1 MSIVLGEVIETGKL
15 TYNNNPKSKE
25 GNILPLGSIK
35 VRLIPNSDVE
45 NLEDTYARPIT
56 LNYTFTPLNG
66 EVVMLVRAPSKDEIS
81 PKHKN
86 ITYYYLPYPINATDD
101 SIINQLHTI
110 TQRTTTKESNTL
122 VVDNPFEPGRTFP
135 FPCRPLAPLQPYEG
149 DLIIQNRGG
158 SAIRLGMGTSDDSQY
173 YKKPQHH
180 KDTKLGDPTFAMT
193 LEPPASPKKRPINED
208 SLEISG
214 NKNQSKNTKSQKYR
228 VENVSNNITGIFGGV
243 SQKYSKV
250 RLGRARRF
258 ETKGIPNFDKPQI
271 LIDTSRIVLNAKKD
285 NIFLIAKDK
294 VILEARKFYITTDEH
309 DVDFDEL
316 VNRVQE
322 LAKELKDLTSAMAVF
337 ATPFGPTG
345 PATNL
350 LEVLRTFILSMRFEL
365 LPPNAFILPPEPRLD
380 NHDFGINNIVP
391 YAISRRLL
399 GSDGG
404 ANDNNSNPN
413 SPNINLRGFVSG
425 QDSLGI
431 QTRKDSINLLN
442 DINSKNIELDY
453 DPSKDLPEFLN
464 IDCGLPLSGCGVLVD
479 SNGNVLKSEGDGL
492 TTKESPKKED
502 SNAKQLDKKTFNIK
516 LVDSNAECKGYI
528 YEVAANKFNSI
539 TGISEKVKYNL
550 LLLLGN
556 DMLCR
561 GWYILNDSS
570 DNNYTITDNALLTPD
585 ILADNSCLSQLIL
598 SKKCS
603 EVDVLL
609 DFNIKK
615 LINEVKF
622 N

>member
-1 MSIVLGEVIETGKL
+1 MSIILGEVVQTGKL
-15 TYNNNPKSKE
+15 TYNDNPKNNE
-25 GNILPLGSIK
+25 GNILPIGSIK
-35 VRLIPNSDVE
+35 VRLIANSDVE
-45 NLEDTYARPIT
+45 NLKDIYARPIT
-56 LNYTFTPLNG
+56 LNYMFTPLNG
-66 EVVMLVRAPSKDEIS
+66 ELVMLIRAPSKDELQ

-86 ITYYYLPYPINATDD
+86 ITYYYLPYPLNSTDD
-101 SIINQLHTI
+101 SVINQMHTI
-110 TQRTTTKESNTL
+110 TQRTTSKESNGL
-122 VVDNPFEPGRTFP
+122 VMDNPFEPGKTFP

-158 SAIRLGMGTSDDSQY
+158 SAIRLGIGTSDDSQY

-193 LEPPASPKKRPINED
+193 LEPSASPKKRPINED
-208 SLEISG
+208 VSDMSG

-258 ETKGIPNFDKPQI
+258 ETKGVPNFDNPQI

-285 NIFLIAKDK
+285 NIFVIAKDK
-294 VILEARKFYITTDEH
+294 VVLEARKFYITTDEH

-322 LAKELKDLTSAMAVF
+322 LAKQLKDLTSAMAVF

-365 LPPNAFILPPEPRLD
+365 LPPNAFIPPPEPRLD

-399 GSDGG
+399 GSNGG
-404 ANDNNSNPN
+404 GSGNESV
-413 SPNINLRGFVSG
+413 GG
-425 QDSLGI
+425 QDSSGI

-442 DINSKNIELDY
+442 TLNSKDIELDY
-453 DPSKDLPEFLN
+453 DPNKDLPEFIN

-479 SNGNVLKSEGDGL
+479 SNGNVLKSDGDGL
-492 TTKESPKKED
+492 TNKED
-502 SNAKQLDKKTFNIK
+502 SSKDDSNANKLDKKDFNIK
-516 LVDSNAECKGYI
+516 LVNSDAECKGYI
-528 YEVAANKFNSI
+528 YKMTANKFNSA
-539 TGISEKVKYNL
+539 TGITEKVNYNL
-550 LLLLGN
+550 LLLIGN
-556 DMLCR
+556 DTFCR
-561 GWYILNDSS
+561 GWYLLNDSV
-570 DNNYTITDNALLTPD
+570 DNNYNITDNSLLTPD
-585 ILADNSCLSQLIL
+585 ILADNSCISQLIL
-598 SKKCS
+598 SSKCS
-603 EVDVLL
+603 KGDILL
-609 DFNIKK
+609 DYSIKK
-615 LINEVKF
+615 LTNEVKF